1 MSRSKRNKAF
11 GGQITT
17 PKPSWLS
24 SDDTDTTSSN
34 QSLVKLSDIHLPP
47 KQPRRY
53 FDPIAEKELVASVKL
68 HGLLQPLLVRPL
80 QQGGYE
86 LVAGERRL
94 RAAKEVGMT
103 LVPVVVK
110 ELTSEEAWQLALIE
124 NLQREDLNPVEE
136 TEGLLQLLAFRL
148 QTNVEEVKSLLYR
161 MKNAQD
167 KREKNSS
174 SSSSSSRRNDSPNS
188 VVEETQS
195 RRNDSPKEEDEEKFQ
210 LIQEVFESLGGLNWL
225 SFTTKR
231 LPLLNLPEEIL
242 AALAMGQ
249 IAYTKAQVLAR
260 IKDEKLRRQ
269 LLKQALTSNWSLS
282 QIKEQVKLHV
292 KTTAEKTNSKASR
305 LSQRLQDTYSRIK
318 KRRIWEDPKKQ
329 KQLEDLLLKLE
340 ALIDN
345 N

>member
-24 SDDTDTTSSN
+24 SDDTDTTPSN
-34 QSLVKLSDIHLPP
+34 KSLVKLSDIHLPP

-242 AALAMGQ
+242 VALAMGQ

-260 IKDEKLRRQ
+260 VKDEKLRRQ